1 MPKIPARAARRR
13 LVYLAIAST
22 LAAVVWA
29 ACSQSSGPEL
39 PAGRITCE
47 PLTNLESYRYQTEV
61 TFDLAE
67 RDPSSEP
74 TDPYYP
80 GPFTLTQVV
89 EGVVQRDGKV
99 EATTRT
105 TEPPGSE
112 TNTIVIEDQAWLKPV
127 DFDWVFID
135 LATSPFP
142 IVYFPL
148 DTCNAIAPDIDVS
161 TETGKLEDVG
171 DVPSLRYSFD
181 SLSSQLLARHPS
193 FGPQSDAGRL
203 ISEFRGDIWIAEKDH
218 YITRL
223 DIEGTG
229 TYENGR
235 PLTVKIFLEVFDQ
248 NDDSIRI
255 EAPPVTPEAP
265 N

>member
-1 MPKIPARAARRR
+1 MPRPPARAVRRR

-22 LAAVVWA
+22 LAALVWA

-39 PAGRITCE
+39 AAGRITCE

-67 RDPSSEP
+67 RDPSLEP
-74 TDPYYP
+74 TDPYDP
-80 GPFTLTQVV
+80 APFSLTQIV
-89 EGVVQRDGKV
+89 EGAVQRDGKV
-99 EATTRT
+99 DATTRT
-105 TEPPGSE
+105 AAASGSE
-112 TNTIVIEDQAWLKPV
+112 TNTIVIGDQAWLQPTG
-127 DFDWVFID
+127 FDWVFID
-135 LATSPFP
+135 LTTSPFP

-148 DTCNAIAPDIDVS
+148 DTCNAVAPDIDVS
-161 TETGKLEDVG
+161 AMTGQLEDVG

-181 SLSSQLLARHPS
+181 SLSSRLLARHPS

-203 ISEFRGDIWIAEKDH
+203 ISEFQGDIWIAEEDR

-223 DIEGTG
+223 ELEGTG
-229 TYENGR
+229 AYENGR
-235 PLTVKIFLEVFDQ
+235 PLTVKIFLEVSDQ

-255 EAPPVTPEAP
+255 EAPPVTPEAS

>member
-1 MPKIPARAARRR
+1 MLKTPARATLRR
-13 LVYLAIAST
+13 LVYLAIASM

-47 PLTNLESYRYQTEV
+47 PLTNLNSYRYRTEV
-61 TFDLAE
+61 TLDLAE
-67 RDPSSEP
+67 RDPSLEP
-74 TDPYYP
+74 TDPY
-80 GPFTLTQVV
+80 GAEPFRLTQVV
-89 EGVVQRDGKV
+89 EGVVQQDGKV

-105 TEPPGSE
+105 TEPAESE
-112 TNTIVIEDQAWLKPV
+112 TSTIVIEDQAWVKPEG
-127 DFDWVFID
+127 FDWIFID
-135 LATSPFP
+135 LETSPFP
-142 IVYFPL
+142 IAYFPL
-148 DTCNAIAPDIDVS
+148 DTCNAVSPDIDVS
-161 TETGKLEDVG
+161 TKTGQLEDVG

-181 SLSSQLLARHPS
+181 SLSSQLPARHPS

-203 ISEFRGDIWIAEKDH
+203 ISEFSGDIWIAEKDR

-229 TYENGR
+229 NYENGR
-235 PLTVKIFLEVFDQ
+235 PLTLKIFLEVFDQ
-248 NDDSIRI
+248 NDNSIRI
-255 EAPPVTPEAP
+255 EAPQLTPGPP